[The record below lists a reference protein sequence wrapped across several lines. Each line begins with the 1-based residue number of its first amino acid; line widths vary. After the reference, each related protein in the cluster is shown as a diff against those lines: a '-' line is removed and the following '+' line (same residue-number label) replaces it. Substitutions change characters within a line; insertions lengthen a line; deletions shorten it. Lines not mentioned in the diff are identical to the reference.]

1 MSELDIL
8 GALQATATPSDG
20 RCVIQRW
27 LDDVPD
33 ETSGKAELVEV
44 ILERDRSAPTYR
56 PIPTVAT
63 ILRRLGFSTSENS
76 VGNHR
81 AKRCRCY
88 G

>member
-8 GALQATATPSDG
+8 GALQATATRSDD

-33 ETSGKAELVEV
+33 EAPGKAELIEV
-44 ILERDRSAPTYR
+44 ILERGRPAPTYR
-56 PIPTVAT
+56 SIPMVVT

-81 AKRCRCY
+81 ARRCRCY